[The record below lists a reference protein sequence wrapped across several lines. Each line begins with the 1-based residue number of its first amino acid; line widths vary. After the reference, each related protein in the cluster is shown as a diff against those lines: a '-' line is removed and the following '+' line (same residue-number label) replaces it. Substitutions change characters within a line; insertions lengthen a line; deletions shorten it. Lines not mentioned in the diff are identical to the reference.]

1 MEITI
6 ENRNLIYTKAKE
18 LYLKEQSK
26 ELLPNG
32 GLCSAIIM
40 AASDLG
46 YKFSSVHDSDFHNS
60 FPELMKLKPKKVSI
74 DYFWWPRKSK
84 RLRLNRFDT
93 MIEQTSKK

>member
-18 LYLKEQSK
+18 LYLKKQYNK
-26 ELLPNG
+26 IVPDG
-32 GLCSAIIM
+32 GLCWAISQ
-40 AASDLG
+40 AAEDLG
-46 YKFSSVHDSDFHNS
+46 YNFPSVHDSDFHNS
-60 FPELMKLKPKKVSI
+60 FPELMKLKPKKADI
-74 DYFWWPRKSK
+74 DCFWWPIKNK